1 VSSEKRKDAA
11 SGAQPG
17 FDGTAPAAEISVN
30 LKIKAMDWVTYATSD
45 YKAAE
50 NLRAWETLGTI
61 LTQRG
66 SLVGKKTYRGGATAF
81 ASTIP
86 VWLMTDTALELL

>member
-1 VSSEKRKDAA
+1 
-11 SGAQPG
+11 
-17 FDGTAPAAEISVN
+17 VN
-30 LKIKAMDWVTYATSD
+30 LKIKATDWVTHATSD

-66 SLVGKKTYRGGATAF
+66 SLVGKNTYRRGATAF

-86 VWLMTDTALELL
+86 VWLRTDTVTVCERLRTSSLATMAA